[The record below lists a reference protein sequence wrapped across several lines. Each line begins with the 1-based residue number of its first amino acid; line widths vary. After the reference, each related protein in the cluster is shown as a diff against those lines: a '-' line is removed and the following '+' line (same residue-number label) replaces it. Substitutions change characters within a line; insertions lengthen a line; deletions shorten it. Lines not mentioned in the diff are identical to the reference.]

1 MGTLTKDAADEED
14 VGVPADL
21 NGGEG
26 GERQRLD
33 GPHR

>member
-21 NGGEG
+21 NGGVRGEG
-26 GERQRLD
+26 QRLE